1 MNMKTMTNT
10 SERQIGQVLFG
21 GSNILADLAARIRH
35 EHEAGVLAIKRGLA
49 HAVEAGK
56 LLIEAREQIPHGQ
69 WLPWLREQCSVPERS
84 ARRYMELAAYA
95 ADTISANLAD
105 MAVDGATEATT
116 AAVSTEQAAEAG
128 DWDLVARRLLG
139 SPFNASDFHTEDG
152 ELRLDWVR
160 TKLIHQ
166 LNLPWIADWCIS
178 VADSTENNRPA
189 FRLCPWDDLLETAK
203 ALVPLVQDKADRKQH
218 IRFESESF
226 DSMRAMQGAIIVVQ
240 HNAMWLLG
248 NVLHEIEYR
257 EKISD
262 EDYDLEWDETHRD
275 VMARLDKQLAAFKA
289 PSASEV
295 TPAQAR

>member
-1 MNMKTMTNT
+1 
-10 SERQIGQVLFG
+10 
-21 GSNILADLAARIRH
+21 
-35 EHEAGVLAIKRGLA
+35 
-49 HAVEAGK
+49 
-56 LLIEAREQIPHGQ
+56 
-69 WLPWLREQCSVPERS
+69 
-84 ARRYMELAAYA
+84 
-95 ADTISANLAD
+95 
-105 MAVDGATEATT
+105 
-116 AAVSTEQAAEAG
+116 
-128 DWDLVARRLLG
+128 
-139 SPFNASDFHTEDG
+139 
-152 ELRLDWVR
+152 
-160 TKLIHQ
+160 
-166 LNLPWIADWCIS
+166 
-178 VADSTENNRPA
+178 
-189 FRLCPWDDLLETAK
+189 
-203 ALVPLVQDKADRKQH
+203 VQDKVDRKQH